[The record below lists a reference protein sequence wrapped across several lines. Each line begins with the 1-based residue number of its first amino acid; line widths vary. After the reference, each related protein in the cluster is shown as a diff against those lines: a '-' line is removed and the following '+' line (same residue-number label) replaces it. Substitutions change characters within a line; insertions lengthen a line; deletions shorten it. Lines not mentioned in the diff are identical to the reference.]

1 MDKYIEYG
9 IVSAPGD
16 EKKLAANLKAFFAP
30 LNRVMVK
37 TKSKGLLNSRL
48 PYVYSHYYWNLNKEM
63 QVYAELYPNT
73 DKEGKRKFANP
84 DVGWI
89 LFANMREVPPPH
101 GVPIEEQE
109 QYVQE
114 LLAAGEF
121 PYVVLH
127 EYGDGEER
135 L

>member
-9 IVSAPGD
+9 IVSAPSE
-16 EKKLAANLKAFFAP
+16 EKPLAANLKAFFAP

-37 TKSKGLLNSRL
+37 TKSKGLLNARL

-63 QVYAELYPNT
+63 QVYVELYPNT
-73 DKEGKRKFANP
+73 DNEGKRKFANP

-114 LLAAGEF
+114 LLAASGF

-127 EYGDGEER
+127 EYRDGEER